1 MTLIRIT
8 KEFRFEAAHALRGYD
23 GPCSNIHGHSYALS
37 VTVIGEPVSDPDS
50 PKKGMV
56 MDFGE
61 LKRIIQK
68 SVIDPFDHALIL
80 SSGYPDEVLNNTTEA
95 FSNVIFVEYQ
105 PTSENLLID
114 FASRIRDLLPSGVR
128 LHCLTLRETAT
139 SYAEWFAEDN
149 DQYKR

>member
-8 KEFRFEAAHALRGYD
+8 KEFRFEAAHALKGYD
-23 GPCSNIHGHSYALS
+23 GPCRTIHGHSYELS
-37 VTVIGEPVSDPDS
+37 VTITGEPVSAMDS

-56 MDFGE
+56 MDFSE
-61 LKRIIQK
+61 LKKIIK
-68 SVIDPFDHALIL
+68 KTVIEPFDHALIL
-80 SSGYPDEVLNNTTEA
+80 SADYPDDEFKRSGEA

-114 FASRIRDLLPSGVR
+114 FAARIRQLLPVTLR
-128 LHCLTLRETAT
+128 LHSLRLRETAT

-149 DQYKR
+149 E